1 MYTINLSQ
9 DQEEDLLLFLNR
21 YKMKSDLQ
29 EVYNLARD
37 SLKYGGDRVQI
48 LEQIKEITQD
58 YWTTP
63 PYGGVLFCMEKTQH
77 YHLKKIGLECA
88 KKMCYN
94 SVVKRSLIKTTQPAA
109 AGQWSG

>member
-37 SLKYGGDRVQI
+37 SLKYNTDPNI
-48 LEQIKEITQD
+48 TLEEIRHITQD
-58 YWTTP
+58 Y
-63 PYGGVLFCMEKTQH
+63 
-77 YHLKKIGLECA
+77 
-88 KKMCYN
+88 
-94 SVVKRSLIKTTQPAA
+94 
-109 AGQWSG
+109 